1 MTNLLI
7 VLGMYVEEDSEKGE
21 GLWGGGLLAL
31 EDTWLLTQES
41 DQDGMTF
48 VDFCDGFNELS
59 RLVMLS
65 TVRNRCPAGKRF
77 VFNCY

>member
-1 MTNLLI
+1 MLRKI
-7 VLGMYVEEDSEKGE
+7 QKREKGC
-21 GLWGGGLLAL
+21 GGGGLLAL
-31 EDTWLLTQES
+31 EDTWFLTQEY

-59 RLVMLS
+59 RLVMLL